1 MEQKDK
7 KTSEILKEIAIKTLE
22 KMGFEAE
29 IIIEEKDEAELSQ
42 RIVCNIK
49 TDESS
54 FLIGQHGG
62 NLEALEHIMRVLVR
76 KKTED
81 KLKFIVDINGYRKER
96 NDSVVSLAKS
106 MAEKALVEKRAVI
119 LRPMS
124 AYERRLVHLE
134 LAENAQVVTESTGEN
149 GNRKVIIKPVGLV

>member
-7 KTSEILKEIAIKTLE
+7 KPSEILKEIAVDTLE

-29 IIIEEKDEAELSQ
+29 IIIEEKDEAELGQ

-81 KLKFIVDINGYRKER
+81 KLKFIVDINGYRKEK
-96 NDSVVSLAKS
+96 NDSVVALARS
-106 MAEKALVEKRAVI
+106 MAEKALAEKRAVI

-124 AYERRLVHLE
+124 AYERRLCFCLSF
-134 LAENAQVVTESTGEN
+134 LY
-149 GNRKVIIKPVGLV
+149 LF